1 MSYKYVGERYDSSLS
16 LKEIAKKI
24 RDYVKSD
31 EILGQCKWSVS
42 TSYASM
48 CQTLHIKLMEAP
60 FEAFNDS
67 YRDHGLWNEFAKFHN
82 SEFTKEA
89 NEVMCRISNYVESYN
104 FDDSDPYTDYCHV
117 NFYTYYGAGKFDKPF
132 KRCHQKNKRPRAT
145 YSRKQVESGELNL
158 IDYTDKS
165 CVVYGDT
172 YPIKEVLKAMGGKFS
187 SHLDIDGRCGWVF
200 QITQKDSLKMF
211 FNI

>member
-1 MSYKYVGERYDSSLS
+1 MSYKYVGERYDRSLS
-16 LKEIAKKI
+16 LKEIAKRI
-24 RDYVKSD
+24 RDYAKSD

-60 FEAFNDS
+60 FEAFTDS
-67 YRDHGLWNEFAKFHN
+67 YRDYERWYGDAEYC
-82 SEFTKEA
+82 TKEA
-89 NEVMCRISNYVESYN
+89 NEVMCRMRDYVESYN
-104 FDDSDPYTDYCHV
+104 YDDSDRYTDYFTV
-117 NFYTYYGAGKFDKPF
+117 NFYTHYGVGEFEKPF
-132 KRCHQKNKRPRAT
+132 KKVIKKNKRNKAT
-145 YSRKQVESGELNL
+145 SGRKQAKGGELHL